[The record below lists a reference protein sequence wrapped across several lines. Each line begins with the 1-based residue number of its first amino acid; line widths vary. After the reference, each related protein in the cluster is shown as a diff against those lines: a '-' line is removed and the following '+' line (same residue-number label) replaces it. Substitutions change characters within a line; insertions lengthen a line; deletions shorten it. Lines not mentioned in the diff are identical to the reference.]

1 MQQLNQQ
8 TTYLTSAFEHH
19 AKTTQSHTFAA
30 LIRLSTTTHNL
41 LTFNTSEISSNNSEK
56 LSLLAEQARTSAYK
70 GASYCTHPT
79 HDVIGVS
86 SFTSLK
92 NQIIVSAVRREYGFS
107 SLSEKTCLQ
116 MPCTFFSVI
125 WRLWELVWSG
135 FEPANSRSADSR
147 SPNWANQA
155 VVRREA
161 NSAYSHFYTNP

>member
-1 MQQLNQQ
+1 MHKM
-8 TTYLTSAFEHH
+8 TTDAPSLKY
-19 AKTTQSHTFAA
+19 
-30 LIRLSTTTHNL
+30 IR
-41 LTFNTSEISSNNSEK
+41 FNWCSQ
-56 LSLLAEQARTSAYK
+56 QARTSAYK

-86 SFTSLK
+86 SFTSHK
-92 NQIIVSAVRREYGFS
+92 NKIIVSAVRREYGFS

-125 WRLWELVWSG
+125 WRLWVLVWSG

-155 VVRREA
+155 VVRKEA
-161 NSAYSHFYTNP
+161 NSVYSHFYTNPLPRHNQEKI